1 MRRKTYKRETGWIS
15 MAYVAGLGIYAVA
28 QGDPQAVALV
38 EALALPVLAFAAAA
52 LGLDEYSKNIAPGRD
67 HRGLDR

>member
-15 MAYVAGLGIYAVA
+15 MVYVAGLGVYAVA

-38 EALALPVLAFAAAA
+38 EALSLPVLAFAAAA
-52 LGLDEYSKNIAPGRD
+52 LGLDEYSKNIAPGRELE
-67 HRGLDR
+67 R

>member
-1 MRRKTYKRETGWIS
+1 MRRKTYKRETGWLAL
-15 MAYVAGLGIYAVA
+15 AYVAGLGIYAVA
-28 QGDPQAVALV
+28 LGDQQAVALV

>member
-1 MRRKTYKRETGWIS
+1 MIRKKTYKRETGWS
-15 MAYVAGLGIYAVA
+15 ALAYVAGLGVYGVA

-52 LGLDEYSKNIAPGRD
+52 LGLDEYSKNIAPGREM
-67 HRGLDR
+67 DR

>member
-1 MRRKTYKRETGWIS
+1 MRKKTYKRETGWLAL
-15 MAYVAGLGIYAVA
+15 AYVAGIGVYAIA

-52 LGLDEYSKNIAPGRD
+52 LGLDEYSKNIAPGRS
-67 HRGLDR
+67 DR